1 MRGWGIITSP
11 LPSVLSRAAHTADG
25 VAYVIRPICGDD
37 AGKERDFICGLSAA
51 SRNSR
56 LMYAVREPS
65 ADFIDRMVH
74 VDYQHS
80 MAFVAVFG
88 AGDTQ
93 QIIGVA
99 RYAAA
104 PGSAGCE
111 FAIAVADEWQTRGVG
126 TAIARRLLD
135 YAREQGIH
143 HLDARILASNARM
156 LGLAR
161 WLGFVTDTNP
171 DEYGMLDARLDLR
184 PLT

>member
-1 MRGWGIITSP
+1 ME
-11 LPSVLSRAAHTADG
+11 
-25 VAYVIRPICGDD
+25 D
-37 AGKERDFICGLSAA
+37 ARREHDFICGLSAA
-51 SRNSR
+51 SRYSR
-56 LMYAVREPS
+56 LMHAVREPS

-88 AGDTQ
+88 DGDAQ
-93 QIIGVA
+93 YIIGVA

-126 TAIARRLLD
+126 TAIASLLLE

-143 HLDARILASNARM
+143 HLDARIAATNTPM
-156 LGLAR
+156 LGLAK
-161 WLGFVTDTNP
+161 WLGFVIDTNS
-171 DEYGMLDARLDLR
+171 DEYSMLDARLDLR